1 MQLTYRGTHY
11 HSNPRVTSGNIAES
25 RTEMGKY
32 RGVDLPLH
40 RSIETRVLSPIDL
53 KYRGTSY
60 R

>member
-11 HSNPRVTSGNIAES
+11 HSNPRVTSGNPAES
-25 RTEMGKY
+25 GTEMGKY
-32 RGVDLPLH
+32 RGVNVPLH

>member
-11 HSNPRVTSGNIAES
+11 HSNPRVTPGNLAEAS
-25 RTEMGKY
+25 TEMGKY
-32 RGVDLPLH
+32 RGVDLPLN
-40 RSIETRVLSPIDL
+40 RSIETRVLSPIEL